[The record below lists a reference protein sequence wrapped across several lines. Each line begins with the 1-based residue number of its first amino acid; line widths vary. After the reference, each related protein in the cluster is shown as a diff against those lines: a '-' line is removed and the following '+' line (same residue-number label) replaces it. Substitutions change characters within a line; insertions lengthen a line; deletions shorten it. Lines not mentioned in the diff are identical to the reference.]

1 MYRDFLLRHVG
12 EDEAKVKAKG
22 RTMYRRLSIASVTFV
37 FAIALTAY
45 KASSPAASKEAPKPA
60 QAFGTL
66 GITRTAPTAPAVT
79 AAPAVRMAQARPVGG
94 PPTLKKFRVLLPFK
108 VGITFFPISMAN
120 ELGYLKDE
128 GIDLDLQVANG
139 SSAVV
144 QQVAAGNAEIG
155 VILAPNTLLGF
166 SEGVK
171 YKAFYD
177 FLTKNSFD
185 VKVIESS
192 PISRPADL
200 KGKRIGTIDLT
211 RGDLP
216 LLRAELQRAG
226 LNPQR
231 DVQMVALGFNMALH
245 AQALKDGRVDA
256 LNISWNNTVGVESV
270 GVKLKCIT
278 CDEDFQ
284 LASETTV
291 APDGIFQQ
299 DRRYIIG
306 FGRAMAKATLFA
318 ETNPDAA
325 IAIMKRVAPQE
336 QTDPAFTKTF
346 FAAAL
351 GVMKPRQP
359 GKYGLHDI
367 GGWERLQDFMTA
379 PVEGQPTGLRTK
391 VDVSQLVTNELV
403 EEFNKFDV
411 EAVRKQAME
420 YRP

>member
-1 MYRDFLLRHVG
+1 MH
-12 EDEAKVKAKG
+12 
-22 RTMYRRLSIASVTFV
+22 RRLSIMSATFALL
-37 FAIALTAY
+37 AIALTAY
-45 KASSPAASKEAPKPA
+45 EASAPAASKEAPKPA
-60 QAFGTL
+60 QALTTL
-66 GITRTAPTAPAVT
+66 GDMRAAPTAPAVT
-79 AAPAVRMAQARPVGG
+79 EAPEKSTIRMVQARSVGS
-94 PPTLKKFRVLLPFK
+94 PPPLKKFRVLLPFK
-108 VGITFFPISMAN
+108 VGITFFPISVAN

-144 QQVAAGNAEIG
+144 QQLAAGNAEIG

-177 FLTKNSFD
+177 FLTKNTFD
-185 VKVIESS
+185 VKVIEGS

-200 KGKRIGTIDLT
+200 KDKRIGTIDLT

-231 DVQMVALGFNMALH
+231 DVQIVALGFNMSLH
-245 AQALKDGRVDA
+245 AQALKEGRVDA
-256 LNISWNNTVGVESV
+256 LNISWNNTVGVETV

-278 CDEDFQ
+278 CDEQFQ

-325 IAIMKRVAPQE
+325 IAIMKKVAPQE

-359 GKYGLHDI
+359 GKYGLQDV

-379 PVEGQPTGLRTK
+379 PVEGQPTGLQTK
-391 VDVSQLVTNELV
+391 VNVNQLVTNELV
-403 EEFNKFDV
+403 EELNKFDV